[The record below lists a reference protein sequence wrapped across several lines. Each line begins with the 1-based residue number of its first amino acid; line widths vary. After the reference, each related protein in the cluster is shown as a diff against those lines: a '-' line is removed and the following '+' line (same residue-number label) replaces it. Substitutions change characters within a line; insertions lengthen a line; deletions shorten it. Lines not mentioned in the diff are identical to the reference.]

1 MCSNLSLHGACV
13 LQVVTGQGL
22 GEVALKVI
30 CHVRFALL
38 DPDKLSQVERDNE
51 QKKFIPV
58 SYASCYTS

>member
-1 MCSNLSLHGACV
+1 M

-58 SYASCYTS
+58 SYAFCCTS